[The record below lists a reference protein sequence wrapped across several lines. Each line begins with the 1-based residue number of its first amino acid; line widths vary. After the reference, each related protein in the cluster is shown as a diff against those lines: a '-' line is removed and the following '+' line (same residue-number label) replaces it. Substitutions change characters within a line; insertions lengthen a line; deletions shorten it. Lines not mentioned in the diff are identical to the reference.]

1 MILTE
6 QPRYTFFPKVNGNLN
21 LPEEEQLS
29 VEIIRPTGFQTQ
41 EMKSVVSTCE
51 YYKDDQPVDEDGNP
65 RKVAKFK
72 KLTTEIKLN
81 GDYILRSCVG
91 KIKNLQ
97 VKDGDKVRDISTG
110 AELAE
115 CRAYGISKI
124 IDAICTEVVS
134 DDLTDSKKK
143 TLE

>member
-1 MILTE
+1 MILNE
-6 QPRYTFFPKVNGNLN
+6 QPRYTFFPKVNGNLS
-21 LPEEEQLS
+21 LPESEQLA

-51 YYKDDQPVDEDGNP
+51 YYKDDQPIDDNGNP
-65 RKVAKFK
+65 QKVRKFK
-72 KLTTEIKLN
+72 KLNTEIKIN

-91 KIKNLQ
+91 KITNLQ
-97 VKDGDKVRDISTG
+97 VQDGDKIRDIKTG

-124 IDAICTEVVS
+124 IDAIVTEVVS

>member
-1 MILTE
+1 MILNE
-6 QPRYTFFPKVNGNLN
+6 KPRYTFYPNVNGNLS
-21 LPEEEQLS
+21 LPESEQLA

-51 YYKDDQPVDEDGNP
+51 YYKDDQPIDDNGNP
-65 RKVAKFK
+65 QKVRKFK
-72 KLTTEIKLN
+72 KLNTEIKIN

-91 KIKNLQ
+91 KITNLQ
-97 VKDGDKVRDISTG
+97 VQDGDKIRDIKTG

-115 CRAYGISKI
+115 CRAYGITKI
-124 IDAICTEVVS
+124 IDAIVTEVVS
-134 DDLTDSKKK
+134 DDITDSKKK